1 MIALVSLLLV
11 FAAATPQQTV
21 QGILQNYLHQRG
33 AAEHITAASVAVYRG
48 NGSPMLVAS
57 AGTTPS
63 NVYQIGSNTKAF
75 TATLALMLQAQGKLN
90 LDAPIG
96 RWLPQYP
103 AWKNLTIRKMLN
115 MTSGLETYDNTATFQ
130 RAYAAHPYH
139 HYTAAELVSYV
150 YPRNGKAHWLK
161 GWNYSNTGYIL
172 TQMILERV
180 SGQSYADLLRTRIF
194 QPLGLRNSYY
204 YPYALPAAVYAREV
218 PGYFANNDAD
228 NAGLQPLYGKNIK
241 PFSISW
247 TQAAGG
253 IVATPSD
260 VSRSAYAL
268 YAGTLIPAKQRDE
281 LHAMVSNKNG
291 KPIAEL
297 TEKDPRGFG
306 LGVAKGLM
314 PGMGRIWFY
323 EGMTLGYRVLH
334 AQMPKSGAIV
344 TVALN
349 SQPDPSQDKIGLL
362 LTRVVKA
369 LDLR

>member
-1 MIALVSLLLV
+1 MIALFSLLLV

-21 QGILQNYLHQRG
+21 QGILQTYLHQRG

-48 NGSPMLVAS
+48 NGSPMFVAA

-75 TATLALMLQAQGKLN
+75 TATLALMLESEGKLN

-103 AWKNLTIRKMLN
+103 AWKNLTIRKMLH
-115 MTSGLETYDNTATFQ
+115 MTSGLSTYDNDPAFQ

-139 HYTAAELVSYV
+139 HYTAAELVKYV
-150 YPRNGKAHWLK
+150 YPRDGKPKFLK

-180 SGQSYADLLRTRIF
+180 SGQRYGDLLRTRIF

-204 YPYALPAAVYAREV
+204 YPAQLPAEVFAREV
-218 PGYFANNDAD
+218 PGYFASTDSY
-228 NAGLQPLYGKNIK
+228 NAGLQPLYGKNVK
-241 PFSISW
+241 PYSISW

-268 YAGTLIPAKQRDE
+268 YAGTLLQPKQRAE
-281 LHAMVSNKNG
+281 LHAMVSNKTG
-291 KPIAEL
+291 KPIDEL
-297 TEKDPRGFG
+297 TESDPRGFG

-349 SQPDPSQDKIGLL
+349 SQPDSKQDKIGELM
-362 LTRVVKA
+362 TRVVKA
-369 LDLR
+369 LKLR